1 MRHVSIEVRARAAD
15 NILVSER
22 HHERRVYALDGGHE
36 AGDALIEDA
45 VTQAEAAA
53 VPAAKELLTDVYV
66 AY

>member
-1 MRHVSIEVRARAAD
+1 MEDIRANKDCIKIFQAR
-15 NILVSER
+15 LR
-22 HHERRVYALDGGHE
+22 E
-36 AGDALIEDA
+36 AGVVTAEEFEAIDRQVARLIEDA